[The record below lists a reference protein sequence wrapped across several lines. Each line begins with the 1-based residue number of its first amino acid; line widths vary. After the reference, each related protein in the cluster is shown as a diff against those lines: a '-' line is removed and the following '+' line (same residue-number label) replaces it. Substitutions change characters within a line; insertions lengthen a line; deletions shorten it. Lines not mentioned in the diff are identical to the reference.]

1 MKDSKVILDYV
12 QLLYYKFHQK
22 NLNHTGSYIDSH
34 VWIKNQKS
42 IINPDNDVDNYFQ
55 YVATVT
61 LNHEDIG
68 KHPQRI

>member
-12 QLLYYKFHQK
+12 QLLYYKCHK
-22 NLNHTGSYIDSH
+22 TNLNHTESFIDSH
-34 VWIKNQKS
+34 VWIKNKKS
-42 IINPDNDVDNYFQ
+42 KINLDNDVDNYFR